1 MGHCQLG
8 RAGARALKN
17 ALIINTVIT
26 ELDLK
31 NNGLDS
37 VVSGSYSS
45 WMGGSNWGK
54 LLVLQ

>member
-37 VVSGSYSS
+37 VVSCET
-45 WMGGSNWGK
+45 
-54 LLVLQ
+54 LR